1 MIGDVPEFS
10 ILTAP
15 YELGRLR
22 DGTGTGAE
30 ALLEAGAAGAL
41 ASAGAQ
47 VETETIEL
55 DGRYATTGH
64 GDVDAAFALIAAV
77 AARVGAAA
85 TAGAVPVVL
94 GGSCFLGVG
103 VTSGLPAPDP
113 LVLYLDAHADF
124 NHPDTSE
131 HGYFDG
137 MGLAVMT
144 GGAWQGMFGTLAG
157 ARPVPESQVVL
168 AGARDFDPAEEDR
181 LKRSGIHHLPP
192 ADLRAP
198 DRLLETL
205 DAVGS
210 PEAGVYLHVD
220 LDVLDPSVAPANVY
234 AAPGGLGEEELVALV
249 DAVATGRPIRALALT
264 CYDVAFDPG
273 GRIPR
278 VANRVLESVARSL

>member
-1 MIGDVPEFS
+1 MIGDVPEFR

-30 ALLEAGAAGAL
+30 ALLEAGAAEAL
-41 ASAGAQ
+41 ASAGAR

-77 AARVGAAA
+77 ADRVGAAA
-85 TAGAVPVVL
+85 AAGAVPVVL

-103 VTSGLPAPDP
+103 VTAGLPAPDP

-144 GGAWQGMFGTLAG
+144 LRRSVRRDPRFPWVESRNSRRTAPQSRSDSDSSG
-157 ARPVPESQVVL
+157 VPPGYWE
-168 AGARDFDPAEEDR
+168 P
-181 LKRSGIHHLPP
+181 
-192 ADLRAP
+192 
-198 DRLLETL
+198 
-205 DAVGS
+205 
-210 PEAGVYLHVD
+210 
-220 LDVLDPSVAPANVY
+220 VAPQASQMSQSNSS
-234 AAPGGLGEEELVALV
+234 
-249 DAVATGRPIRALALT
+249 R
-264 CYDVAFDPG
+264 
-273 GRIPR
+273 
-278 VANRVLESVARSL
+278 